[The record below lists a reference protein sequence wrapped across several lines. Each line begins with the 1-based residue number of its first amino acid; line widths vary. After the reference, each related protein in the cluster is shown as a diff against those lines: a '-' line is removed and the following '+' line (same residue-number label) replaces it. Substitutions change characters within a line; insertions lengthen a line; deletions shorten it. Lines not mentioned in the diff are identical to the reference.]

1 MLSNLHT
8 QLHFV
13 RAIQAVDTTGV
24 EPLRAIRDE
33 TVEGMNE
40 QRISLETLKGI
51 LDKEELAGFRRRP
64 RRLRNGEAG
73 DGMADEGRE
82 EEKLVEAVTRERRER
97 GYYLVHKGN
106 AKGAE

>member
-1 MLSNLHT
+1 MLSTLHT

-40 QRISLETLKGI
+40 HKISLETLEGI
-51 LDKEELAGFRRRP
+51 LEREELAGFRKRP
-64 RRLRNGEAG
+64 RRVRSGEVG
-73 DGMADEGRE
+73 EGKADEGRE
-82 EEKLVEAVTRERRER
+82 EEKLVEAATRERRER